1 MGFIP
6 LPGTTVSICE
16 DRTKNFLLLLFFL
29 YIIRLPTF
37 EPVNFFE
44 LSNLYLSFNFL
55 IFFSM

>member
-16 DRTKNFLLLLFFL
+16 DRTKNFLLLLSFL